1 MKIVIPEDCKT
12 VHVLF
17 SGGVDSTILLYLLL
31 LEKQNRGELDIICY
45 GLQMSKHG
53 AQYLRCQQ
61 ILNVLEE
68 KFNTKIPFRTF
79 TQKFILRKFVE
90 RLLSVNNGCVFS
102 GCNKVLDVLNP
113 TNYIPGDTPPVRGNP
128 FNEFHVRPF
137 IDMDK
142 KQIISYYIQ
151 YDIKDLFNLTYS
163 CGFNQQ
169 TPCGDCYF
177 CLEREWGIM
186 HSKLLQG

>member
-1 MKIVIPEDCKT
+1 MQVKVPSECNKI
-12 VHVLF
+12 HVLF
-17 SGGVDSTILLYLLL
+17 SGGVDSTMLLYLLL
-31 LEKQNRGELDIICY
+31 LEKQNRSELDIICY

-79 TQKFILRKFVE
+79 TTRFILRQFVE
-90 RLLSVNNGCVFS
+90 RLLSVNDGCVFS
-102 GCNKVLDVLNP
+102 GCNKVLDFLNP

-142 KQIISYYIQ
+142 KQIVSYYVQ
-151 YDIKDLFNLTYS
+151 YNEMELLKLTHS
-163 CGFNQQ
+163 CGIHMEV
-169 TPCGDCYF
+169 PCGGCYF
-177 CLEREWGIM
+177 CLERAWAMHQCGIYT
-186 HSKLLQG
+186 